1 MREENLQ
8 LLKICEDRKVIQGAR
23 DALKSGRGGGLFY
36 PRSQMTIGSVPV
48 GFFRHRFQIFSVNIR
63 HFVIIIKNQVNNHG
77 FLLSN

>member
-48 GFFRHRFQIFSVNIR
+48 GFFRHRFHIFFSEYEAFCYYHKKSSEKLWFSAI
-63 HFVIIIKNQVNNHG
+63 
-77 FLLSN
+77 